1 MQVSQVFNLLMSFH
15 KLNVFRCFCFFFG
28 GGAYVKYRSKF
39 LDQKL
44 VTIRVRFRSGG
55 DKLPKYLGL

>member
-1 MQVSQVFNLLMSFH
+1 MCSGVCVFSL
-15 KLNVFRCFCFFFG
+15 G

-44 VTIRVRFRSGG
+44 VTIRIRFRSGG
-55 DKLPKYLGL
+55 DKLPKHLGL

>member
-1 MQVSQVFNLLMSFH
+1 MCSGVF
-15 KLNVFRCFCFFFG
+15 VFSLG